1 MKWLKIVSEIQKI
14 DFINFTLYKISKKFD
29 FIDIGPVWISCF
41 KMCVLKSSV
50 FKMYVLKTPF

>member
-29 FIDIGPVWISCF
+29 FIDIMLFLNATLRAC
-41 KMCVLKSSV
+41 
-50 FKMYVLKTPF
+50 